1 MDDFIAIVRITWNG
15 QCGGNEGSGGNEA
28 FKVFRPRV
36 DSMESIDGL
45 GGNKVPRGYRQ
56 PEETVGSKVPRCI
69 G

>member
-1 MDDFIAIVRITWNG
+1 MDDFIAISRITWNG
-15 QCGGNEGSGGNEA
+15 QCGGNEGSGGN
-28 FKVFRPRV
+28 KVFRPRV
-36 DSMESIDGL
+36 DSMESMGGS